1 MAKGNIRK
9 TWLTIKNIING
20 PYPSARNPINEIKI
34 DNNKVIDPVSIANEF
49 NKFFVNIGPKLA
61 NQISQENG
69 DIRLSKKFF
78 LKKYGC
84 YSHRPN

>member
-20 PYPSARNPINEIKI
+20 PDPSDKNPINEIKI
-34 DNNKVIDPVSIANEF
+34 DNNKVIDPVCIANEF
-49 NKFFVNIGPKLA
+49 NKFFVNIGPNLA

-69 DIRLSKKFF
+69 NISDYLKSFF
-78 LKKYGC
+78 SKKYGC
-84 YSHRPN
+84 YSY